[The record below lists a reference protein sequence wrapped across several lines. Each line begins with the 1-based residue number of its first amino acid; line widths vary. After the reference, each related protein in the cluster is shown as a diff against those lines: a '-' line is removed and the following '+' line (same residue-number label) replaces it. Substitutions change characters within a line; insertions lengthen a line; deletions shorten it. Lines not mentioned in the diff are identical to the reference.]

1 MNWAEAFGLIDVP
14 RARWDRSPIA
24 LPDERSLSVV
34 AGVELHHAAVFLSE
48 DDDPARRV
56 RSIKRYHV
64 QERKWRDVWYQ
75 ILIDPYTGRTFAG
88 RSWTCV
94 ASKAVREWLTVCV
107 IGDLRVQQ
115 MAPACRQRIAELVTR
130 VPGGEIRGHSE
141 RDATECP
148 GPDGMS
154 LVREIRARGATATAA
169 MRNAERAAVGDAEE
183 ALQRGIWD
191 GTRPDEPATR
201 AEAAALALRAARLG
215 VRDDR

>member
-1 MNWAEAFGLIDVP
+1 MNWAEVFALIDVP
-14 RARWDRSPIA
+14 RARWDRSPIN

-64 QERKWRDVWYQ
+64 KERKWRDVWYQ
-75 ILIDPYTGRTFAG
+75 VLIDPYTGRTFAG

-94 ASKAVREWLTVCV
+94 ASKSVREWLTVCV

-115 MAPACRQRIAELVTR
+115 MAPVCRRRIAELVSR
-130 VPGGEIRGHSE
+130 VPGGDIRGHSE

-148 GPDGMS
+148 GPDGMA
-154 LVREIRARGATATAA
+154 LVREIRARGAAVSAA
-169 MRNAERAAVGDAEE
+169 MHEAERGLHRDADA
-183 ALQRGIWD
+183 ALQHGIWD
-191 GTRPDEPATR
+191 GTRPHDPATR
-201 AEAAALALRAARLG
+201 AEAAALALRAARLRVHNDG
-215 VRDDR
+215 